1 MNKEG
6 DKIKAFR
13 LAAGLTQVEFAK
25 NLNISRYFLSL
36 IENNEKELSGSTAGL
51 FLNIITENEVPKDFK
66 KSYKEGKN
74 FGKIIDALRAKGITL
89 NQLRDKDFNVKS
101 SELSIM
107 YIGLRPVPANIR
119 KTLEEKYRVNLEF
132 ISLGNKVPIF
142 IDSNIEDSE
151 IEFPYFTNQTIQ
163 ETLANYKNLNFE
175 SSLKISIPK
184 INVDLFVDIFGDNMF
199 PTFKGREILGVKL
212 IPIENL
218 NFGSLYLIQF
228 LNGECQLRRIFQ
240 NSNNK
245 RVVLKKEDN
254 KFPEVVVDIKSIRT
268 LYTVKTVITKDF
280 Y

>member
-1 MNKEG
+1 MRIGE
-6 DKIKAFR
+6 KIKAFR

-36 IENNEKELSGSTAGL
+36 IENNEKELSDSTAGL

-89 NQLRDKDFNVKS
+89 SQLRDKDFNVKG
-101 SELSIM
+101 SELSSM
-107 YIGLRPVPANIR
+107 YIGLKPVPADIR

-142 IDSNIEDSE
+142 SDSNIEDSE

-163 ETLANYKNLNFE
+163 ESLEDYKNLNFE
-175 SSLKISIPK
+175 NSLKISIPK
-184 INVDLFVDIFGDNMF
+184 INVDLFVDIFGDNIF
-199 PTFKGREILGVKL
+199 PTFKGREVIGVKL
-212 IPIENL
+212 IPFENL

-245 RVVLKKEDN
+245 KVVLKKEDN
-254 KFPEVVVDIKSIRT
+254 KFPEVVIDLKSITT
-268 LYTVKTVITKDF
+268 LFAVKTVITKDF

>member
-1 MNKEG
+1 MKIGE
-6 DKIKAFR
+6 KIKAFR

-36 IENNEKELSGSTAGL
+36 IENNEKELSDSTAGL

-89 NQLRDKDFNVKS
+89 SQLRDKDFNVKG
-101 SELSIM
+101 SELSSM

-119 KTLEEKYRVNLEF
+119 KTLEEKYQVNLEF
-132 ISLGNKVPIF
+132 IPLGNKVPIF
-142 IDSNIEDSE
+142 SDSNIEDSE

-163 ETLANYKNLNFE
+163 ESLENYKNLNFE
-175 SSLKISIPK
+175 NSLKISIPK
-184 INVDLFVDIFGDNMF
+184 INVDLFVDIFGDNIF
-199 PTFKGREILGVKL
+199 PTFKGREVLGVKL
-212 IPIENL
+212 IPLENL

-245 RVVLKKEDN
+245 KVVLKKEDN
-254 KFPEVVVDIKSIRT
+254 KFPEVVIDIKSIRT
-268 LYTVKTVITKDF
+268 LFAVKTVITKDF

>member
-1 MNKEG
+1 MKIGE
-6 DKIKAFR
+6 KIKAFR

-36 IENNEKELSGSTAGL
+36 IENNEKELSDATAGL

-89 NQLRDKDFNVKS
+89 NQLRDKDFNVKG
-101 SELSIM
+101 SELSSM
-107 YIGLRPVPANIR
+107 YIGLRPIPVNIR
-119 KTLEEKYRVNLEF
+119 KTLEEKYQVNLEF

-142 IDSNIEDSE
+142 SDSNIEDSE

-163 ETLANYKNLNFE
+163 ESLENYKNLNFE
-175 SSLKISIPK
+175 NSFKISIPK
-184 INVDLFVDIFGDNMF
+184 INVDLFIDIFGDNIS
-199 PTFKGREILGVKL
+199 PTFKGREVLGVKL
-212 IPIENL
+212 IPLENL

-240 NSNNK
+240 NPNNK
-245 RVVLKKEDN
+245 KVVLKKEDD
-254 KFPEVVVDIKSIRT
+254 KFPEVVIDIKSIRT
-268 LYTVKTVITKDF
+268 LFAVKTVITKDF